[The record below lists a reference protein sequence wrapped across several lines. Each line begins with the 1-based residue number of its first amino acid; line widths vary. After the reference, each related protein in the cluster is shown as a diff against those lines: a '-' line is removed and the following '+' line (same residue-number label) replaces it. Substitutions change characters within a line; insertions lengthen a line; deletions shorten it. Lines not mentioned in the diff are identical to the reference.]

1 MFFMTQKILF
11 FSLLCIGLVGC
22 GNPITGTLVVA
33 ENEKIEVSDDGG
45 DKNNLKS
52 GPTSIQ
58 FDNAGWGDSSKILML
73 ENNGQKMKIKIPESA
88 FLSANDF
95 SVTANEIQ
103 QDFDLAATT
112 KRIWVGPS
120 RIEKMNESCTYSGQC
135 ASCSLTING
144 NIECGTLSY
153 KTNCSGLQD
162 AIVSKKDYR
171 DVTSIAFIKNGV
183 QVGEFTSDAKIKTMS
198 EVIER
203 TGLCQ

>member
-1 MFFMTQKILF
+1 VLIRAQKILI

-22 GNPITGTLVVA
+22 GNPITGTLLVD
-33 ENEKIEVSDDGG
+33 ENEQIEVSDDGG
-45 DKNNLKS
+45 DKNTLNS
-52 GPTSIQ
+52 GPSSIQ
-58 FDNAGWGDSSKILML
+58 LENAGWGDSSKILML

-112 KRIWVGPS
+112 KRSWVGPS
-120 RIEKMNESCTYSGQC
+120 RIEKINESCTYSGYC
-135 ASCSLTING
+135 ASCGITMDG
-144 NIECGTLSY
+144 NIECGTISF
-153 KTNCSGLQD
+153 KTNCSGLQN
-162 AIVSKKDYR
+162 AIVAKRDYR
-171 DVTSIAFIKNGV
+171 DVTSVAFIKNGV

-203 TGLCQ
+203 IGLCQ